1 VLGAT
6 PGGAAPPKVLFRLV
20 VPGGPR
26 IAVQLGI
33 ESPQPLAGRGGYFI
47 RQRKRRTNVTLAF
60 GNSSELVFAL
70 QAPGQPSGFMM
81 FLPLI
86 LIMVIFY
93 FLMIL
98 PAQRRQK
105 KATDML
111 KALKNGDKVIT
122 NGGIYGTIVGLD
134 ESDDTVQL
142 RIAEQVKM
150 KVARN
155 AIAGMQQ
162 QEPPK
167 ENS

>member
-1 VLGAT
+1 MLAISV
-6 PGGAAPPKVLFRLV
+6 PSMFSAAL
-20 VPGGPR
+20 
-26 IAVQLGI
+26 I
-33 ESPQPLAGRGGYFI
+33 
-47 RQRKRRTNVTLAF
+47 
-60 GNSSELVFAL
+60 
-70 QAPGQPSGFMM
+70 QAQPSGIAL

-105 KATDML
+105 KVNEML
-111 KALKNGDKVIT
+111 GALKNGDKVIT

-134 ESDDTVQL
+134 EGDGTVQL

-150 KVARN
+150 KVSRN

-162 QEPPK
+162 EPPK